1 MTCLCRVSTQFDF
14 RWKASSFAKM
24 LSSMPKYISENMSI
38 RFWLDKVSYFRNT
51 KLNYTWFSAHQTLRL
66 SSKLLCIHNMSHLW
80 QTMLA
85 GVRVWAN
92 KPHGPALV
100 FAAAPSFPHTKR
112 LDTSETDCMVAHMG
126 LDFCQATAMGLKCS
140 LHVNVMQILWFHGPH
155 VKKKCSPRPH
165 ENARFSKCK
174 FPNFWNCRLGDK
186 AKGTR
191 YAALLRWIFFLGF
204 HANTHSTNQLPMKCH
219 GLTPDPPPGSGSRG
233 VPWHLND
240 FAHQRN
246 TSCVETSGGLPH
258 GAHKNDLSIHRS
270 F

>member
-1 MTCLCRVSTQFDF
+1 
-14 RWKASSFAKM
+14 M
-24 LSSMPKYISENMSI
+24 LSSMPKYMSENMSI

-85 GVRVWAN
+85 GVRVWNARTSTCLCCSAQFSSHQTPWYIRDWLHGCAHGVGPCPGYCDGIEMQFARECYAN
-92 KPHGPALV
+92 FVVPW
-100 FAAAPSFPHTKR
+100 APCK
-112 LDTSETDCMVAHMG
+112 
-126 LDFCQATAMGLKCS
+126 K
-140 LHVNVMQILWFHGPH
+140 NVHHDLM
-155 VKKKCSPRPH
+155 
-165 ENARFSKCK
+165 ARFSKCK
-174 FPNFWNCRLGDK
+174 FPNFWNCRPGDK

-191 YAALLRWIFFLGF
+191 YAALLRWFFFLGF

-219 GLTPDPPPGSGSRG
+219 GSTSGIWFSRSSM
-233 VPWHLND
+233 HLND